1 MAHDRWFSSETV
13 DIEELRRTTSTDG
26 VDAPTSAVIECGVPI
41 YDAADL
47 SIGPSHEPL
56 PTADRRL
63 LGELASVL
71 ADGPGILVVK
81 RAVETAVVDATTESF
96 LSMIE
101 AERDSDRGSGDHFA
115 AEGSNDRVWN
125 AMEKLAIGW
134 PEIFAEYY
142 SAPVV
147 DVVSRA
153 WLGPGYQI
161 TSQVNV
167 VKPGGKAQAPHR
179 DYHLG
184 FMSDAE
190 AEHYPAHVHR
200 LSPSL
205 TLQGAVAHDPMPLE
219 TGPTTYLPH
228 SQKFGPGYVAWR
240 RDDVRSFYEEHHVQ
254 LPLEKGDAVFF
265 NPALLHGAGTNRT
278 QDRRR
283 MANLLQVS
291 SPFGRAMEAMNRRAM
306 CRAVTPVLMDWKAGG
321 RSSEEIARVIAAV
334 AEGYSFPSDLD
345 TDQRTEGLAP
355 PSQAALLHAAIET
368 GKDLHELDAALDA
381 KARAQGLAG

>member
-1 MAHDRWFSSETV
+1 MTGERWFSAEAV
-13 DIEELRRTTSTDG
+13 DIEELRATISTG
-26 VDAPTSAVIECGVPI
+26 VVAAPTAISIESGVPI
-41 YDAADL
+41 YEAADL
-47 SIGPSHEPL
+47 SIGASDVPL
-56 PTADRRL
+56 SKADQRL
-63 LGELASVL
+63 LGELADVL
-71 ADGPGILVVK
+71 AAGPGIVVVK
-81 RAVETAVVDATTESF
+81 RAVEADVVDATTESF

-134 PEIFAEYY
+134 PEVFADYY
-142 SAPVV
+142 SAPAI

-167 VKPGGKAQAPHR
+167 VKPGGKAQDPHR

-190 AEHYPAHVHR
+190 AEHFPAHVHR
-200 LSPSL
+200 LSPAL

-228 SQKFGPGYVAWR
+228 SQKFAPGYVAWR
-240 RDDVRSFYEEHHVQ
+240 REDIRAFYGEHHVQ

-265 NPALLHGAGTNRT
+265 NPALLHGAGTNQT

-306 CRAVTPVLMDWKAGG
+306 CRAVTPVLMRWKSEG
-321 RSSEEIARVIAAV
+321 RSSDEINRVIASV
-334 AEGYSFPSDLD
+334 AEGYGFPSDLD
-345 TDQRTEGLAP
+345 LDQRTEGLSP
-355 PSQAALLHAAIET
+355 PSQAAILREAIGT
-368 GKDLHELDAALDA
+368 GRTLGELEAALDA
-381 KARAQGLAG
+381 KARAQGVIG